1 MALDLWMTEDV
12 TRMLTSPVA
21 AMWPKLTAAERELVA
36 HLLRCQ
42 LLEFGALP
50 AGQGEDVLETVEKEV
65 VR

>member
-1 MALDLWMTEDV
+1 MALEIFFREDV
-12 TRMLTSPVA
+12 SRMLTSPVA

-50 AGQGEDVLETVEKEV
+50 AGQGDVLEMVKEE
-65 VR
+65 VRR

>member
-1 MALDLWMTEDV
+1 
-12 TRMLTSPVA
+12 MLTSPVA

-50 AGQGEDVLETVEKEV
+50 PGQGDVLEAIGKEV

>member
-1 MALDLWMTEDV
+1 
-12 TRMLTSPVA
+12 MLTSPVA

-50 AGQGEDVLETVEKEV
+50 PGQGEDVLEAIGKEV
-65 VR
+65 VRR